1 MSIDLFL
8 TDGTFDL
15 KNIKAMSMA
24 LDDVCKALN
33 IVKGSPAQGV
43 IAERIIALARN
54 GERSPTLLRDRVLW
68 EASFTNEVRRTG
80 GNEMLRSVRLTGPAC
95 NR

>member
-1 MSIDLFL
+1 MSIALFL

-43 IAERIIALARN
+43 IA
-54 GERSPTLLRDRVLW
+54 
-68 EASFTNEVRRTG
+68 VRHQR
-80 GNEMLRSVRLTGPAC
+80 P
-95 NR
+95 